1 MLNKTCI
8 EFSEILSTKEPVPGG
23 GGASAYVGALGCA
36 LGMMVGNLTVGK
48 KKYADVEADII
59 SLNEKT
65 AVLMK
70 RMEELVLKDAE
81 AFYPL
86 SQAYGMP
93 KDTPEQMAEKE
104 RVLQACLVDAAK
116 VPLEIAECAY
126 EALLLVDEF
135 AKKGSVIAI
144 SDAGVA
150 AAFLKAALDGAK
162 LNVMINTRLMKDESL
177 RSEIDTKLADL
188 VAKGDKL
195 ADDIY
200 DGVAKRLTI

>member
-1 MLNKTCI
+1 MLNKTCL
-8 EFSEILSTKEPVPGG
+8 EFADVLSTKEPVPGG

-59 SLNEKT
+59 ALNEKT

-70 RMEELVLKDAE
+70 EMEELVSEDAK

-93 KDTPEQMAEKE
+93 KETPEQIAEKE
-104 RVLQACLVDAAK
+104 RVLQGCLVDAAK
-116 VPLEIAECAY
+116 VPLRIAKCAVD
-126 EALLLVDEF
+126 ALVLVDEY

-162 LNVMINTRLMKDESL
+162 LNVMINTRLMKDEAL
-177 RSEIDTKLADL
+177 RSEIDSELSVL
-188 VAKGDKL
+188 VAKGDAL
-195 ADDIY
+195 ADEIY
-200 DGVAKRLTI
+200 AGVADRLK